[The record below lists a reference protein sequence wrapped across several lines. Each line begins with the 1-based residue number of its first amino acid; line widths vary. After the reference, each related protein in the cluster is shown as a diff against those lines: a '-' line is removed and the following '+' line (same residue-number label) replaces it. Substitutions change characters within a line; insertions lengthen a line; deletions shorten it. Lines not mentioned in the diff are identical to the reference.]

1 MKPDFA
7 KHADG
12 LMPVV
17 IQDADTRQVLMV
29 AYMNDEAWTRTREEK
44 RVTFYSRSKGRLW
57 TKGETSGHYLE
68 VDDIRLDCDRDAA
81 LIRVRPAGP
90 VCHTGSRSCF
100 GDADASGFLHALQ
113 RIIDDRL
120 RAPFSGSYTQRL
132 QAAGV
137 QKIAQKVGEE
147 AVECI
152 LEALTPDTGRLK
164 EEAADLLFHLMVL
177 LRTKGVALE
186 DIEAILAARHHGT
199 VGAPTRESGA
209 M

>member
-12 LMPVV
+12 LLPVV

-29 AYMNDEAWTRTREEK
+29 GYMNDDAWTRTRDDG
-44 RVTFYSRSKGRLW
+44 RVTFYSRSKRRLW
-57 TKGETSGHYLE
+57 TKGEVSGHYLAVE
-68 VDDIRLDCDRDAA
+68 DMRLDCDSDAA

-100 GDADASGFLHALQ
+100 GDAGASGFLHVLE

-120 RAPFSGSYTQRL
+120 RAPFSGSYTQQL
-132 QAAGV
+132 HAAGI

-152 LEALTPDTGRLK
+152 LEASTPDTGRLK
-164 EEAADLLFHLMVL
+164 EEAADLLFHLLVL
-177 LRTKGVALE
+177 LRARGLALDE
-186 DIEAILAARHHGT
+186 IETILAARHHGSDART
-199 VGAPTRESGA
+199 SRDTDD

>member
-17 IQDADTRQVLMV
+17 IQDADTLQVLMV
-29 AYMNDEAWTRTREEK
+29 GYMNDDAWTRTREEK
-44 RVTFYSRSKGRLW
+44 RVTFFSRNKGRLW
-57 TKGETSGHYLE
+57 TKGETSGHFLAVE
-68 VDDIRLDCDRDAA
+68 DMHLDCDGDAA

-90 VCHTGSRSCF
+90 VCHTGSYSCF
-100 GDADASGFLHALQ
+100 GDADASGFLHALE

-120 RAPFSGSYTQRL
+120 HAPFTGSYTQRL
-132 QAAGV
+132 HAAGV

-152 LEALTPDTGRLK
+152 LEAHVSDTGRLK
-164 EEAADLLFHLMVL
+164 EESADLLFHLLVL
-177 LRTKGVALE
+177 LRAKGVGLE
-186 DIEAILAARHHGT
+186 EIEAILAARHLGRGISST
-199 VGAPTRESGA
+199 GDSGA